1 MANNNVQNVRF
12 LRNGSLYATREA
24 ALTGL
29 NGQTLAAEQ
38 DGSIILARYG
48 SGNTVKTLVGLVYV
62 NSENKSLT
70 IFDIEG
76 ASGDVEKLRQEINA
90 KLGDGITS
98 TNTATAQ
105 LTALS
110 GSASDTSATTSVAG
124 AKAYAKDYTDE
135 QISSLDYTDTAVTG
149 SYVSAVNEV
158 DGRISVS
165 RVALPDASSVADDNK
180 VVTDVT
186 QSKGAITATASNITG
201 IKLAGYAE
209 GTDADIAATD
219 TLGQALGKLQAQINA
234 MDKNASAVDGQ
245 VVTTVSEDDGKVTET
260 KTNVKDLQLGGYA
273 KNTSATGAIASTDTV
288 NEALSK
294 LENKA
299 AAITIAS
306 ADKTVKVTTASTGT
320 DISVNI
326 DGTTL
331 IKNAS
336 TGVISSDLKI
346 VSIEQGTGSTYASQY
361 QLVYGDSNQPIGD
374 IISVGKDQFLKEA
387 DYDPET
393 QKLVLTMWNSTGGT
407 TDIEVDFSEAVIEA
421 EAGEGLYVKADHSLN
436 VGVASSSETVTIS
449 DGAGGSTEAAVLSVN
464 ADNIEVQ
471 NIQKAIDYK
480 VSTLDADL
488 SGNTTHVKVGV
499 AEADGKITAVT
510 VDETDIASKSLLDE
524 ISGKAVTAVAMT
536 GGTAN
541 IVDNDSDGTKKITI
555 NTDGSQIFM
564 TGYAKGSDSGAV
576 ATSDSINVAIGK
588 LENQIAS
595 KVDALDATVS
605 GQTAD
610 GKVKVQVVQEN
621 GVLTAVT
628 VTGTDIASDSALTAE
643 ITARKAVDGQSGQT
657 YAANTS
663 SSYINNAISL
673 NDADVKLAAALKTLD
688 DDAIKSVK
696 VNNTTLSETSGAV
709 GINISAVAGTGSDTP
724 AIVVNTANNGDVT
737 LQINYIDAGVYDAN

>member
-12 LRNGSLYATREA
+12 LRNGSLYETRDA
-24 ALTGL
+24 ALAGL

-48 SGNTVKTLVGLVYV
+48 SGNTVKTLVGFVYV
-62 NSENKSLT
+62 NGENKSLT

-90 KLGDGITS
+90 KLGDGIKS

-105 LTALS
+105 LIALS
-110 GSASDTSATTSVAG
+110 GSASDTSAATSVAG
-124 AKAYAKDYTDE
+124 AKAYAKDYTDK

-149 SYVSAVNEV
+149 SYVSAVNEA

-165 RVALPDASSVADDNK
+165 RVALPDASSVADENK

-186 QSKGAITATASNITG
+186 QSKGKITATASNITG
-201 IKLAGYAE
+201 VKLAGYAE
-209 GTDADIAATD
+209 GTDSDIAATD
-219 TLGQALGKLQAQINA
+219 TLGEALGKLQAQINA
-234 MDKNASAVDGQ
+234 MDKSAEVVAGQ
-245 VVTTVSEDDGKVTET
+245 VVTTVSESDGKVYET
-260 KTNVKDLQLGGYA
+260 KANVKDLQLGGYS
-273 KNTSATGAIASTDTV
+273 KDTSATGDIASTDTI
-288 NEALSK
+288 NAALSK

-331 IKNAS
+331 IKNTS

-361 QLVYGDSNQPIGD
+361 QLVYGDSNQPIGE

-387 DYDPET
+387 DYNPET

-421 EAGEGLYVKADHSLN
+421 EAGEGLYVKADRSLN

-449 DGAGGSTEAAVLSVN
+449 DGEGGSTEAAVLSVN

-510 VDETDIASKSLLDE
+510 VNEANIADADKLADLSGKTVTEVASSNDSIKATLSDATDKTKHLDIITDASK
-524 ISGKAVTAVAMT
+524 IKMT
-536 GGTAN
+536 GFTKPNALSGITESSSVTEALLK
-541 IVDNDSDGTKKITI
+541 VDNVITENAEVISTALNGLETTKAEKT
-555 NTDGSQIFM
+555 
-564 TGYAKGSDSGAV
+564 
-576 ATSDSINVAIGK
+576 
-588 LENQIAS
+588 
-595 KVDALDATVS
+595 ALDA
-605 GQTAD
+605 
-610 GKVKVQVVQEN
+610 E
-621 GVLTAVT
+621 
-628 VTGTDIASDSALTAE
+628 IA
-643 ITARKAVDGQSGQT
+643 ARKAVDGQSGQT

-663 SSYINNAISL
+663 ANYISVATSL
-673 NDADVKLAAALKTLD
+673 NDADIKLDAALKSLSNETVNQ
-688 DDAIKSVK
+688 VK
-696 VNNTTLSETSGAV
+696 VNDVVLKKENNAV
-709 GINISAVAGTGSDTP
+709 NAKINAAAGTGAETA
-724 AIVVNTANNGDVT
+724 AIAVNTDKSTGAVT
-737 LQINYIDAGVYDAN
+737 ISLLGLDCGTY